1 LSAVRIV
8 FTMVGS
14 VNATRSRALAR
25 HVDDLID
32 HARAAKTP
40 AELFTG
46 VSTRLRRLMP
56 FDAALWMGTDPATG
70 LPTVP
75 TVAENLGYGDPDRC
89 MTYWER
95 ELLVEDVNLF
105 RDLARSAT
113 PAAALRAR
121 TDDRPARSARYR
133 ESLRPLGMDDEL
145 RAVLRI
151 GRSPWGQLSLLRENG
166 RPPFTSRE
174 TALVASLSAPLAEAL
189 RPCVLLNNGSPPPTG
204 SAPES

>member
-1 LSAVRIV
+1 MPPAP
-8 FTMVGS
+8 
-14 VNATRSRALAR
+14 ALVR

-32 HARAAKTP
+32 RARAAKTP

-46 VSTRLRRLMP
+46 VSMRLRRLVP

-70 LPTVP
+70 LPTV
-75 TVAENLGYGDPDRC
+75 AEHLGCGDPDRC

-121 TDDRPARSARYR
+121 TDDRPARSAR
-133 ESLRPLGMDDEL
+133 SASPF
-145 RAVLRI
+145 A
-151 GRSPWGQLSLLRENG
+151 RSAWT
-166 RPPFTSRE
+166 TS
-174 TALVASLSAPLAEAL
+174 
-189 RPCVLLNNGSPPPTG
+189 
-204 SAPES
+204 